1 MNDKQILITVD
12 NPDVI
17 TPEYW
22 ERLEYKIELL
32 LIDYNVTGQIFN
44 EITSNSITINKKD

>member
-1 MNDKQILITVD
+1 MSKIIVINVT

-22 ERLEYKIELL
+22 ERLEDKLVSLL
-32 LIDYNVTGQIFN
+32 KEYHIKGKLSN
-44 EITSNSITINKKD
+44 EVTSNSMTINKK